1 MMGEGF
7 AQLPRVDFKDLY
19 TQVVS
24 TDSYELA
31 CEKLALALFKH
42 HVCIISLSA
51 HAWSPTDAFAAFCA
65 LQKVDVENG
74 EGSSPCYTTLQGRT
88 MFEFRLN
95 GALWQQLPQPSQAT
109 SFTVRTSAGGGR
121 HRPSCGCSAA
131 PLVSSFAVHQFACV
145 TPALLLID
153 DARKFLS
160 KECCCCHLR
169 RWLSG
174 IQAAIYM

>member
-1 MMGEGF
+1 MGEGF

-51 HAWSPTDAFAAFCA
+51 HAWSPTDAFAAFSE

-74 EGSSPCYTTLQGRT
+74 QGSSPGHTTLQGRT

-95 GALWQQLPQPSQAT
+95 SAFWQQLPQPSQAT
-109 SFTVRTSAGGGR
+109 TYTVRTSACGGR
-121 HRPSCGCSAA
+121 DQSFICLRGHNTCFRLCSA
-131 PLVSSFAVHQFACV
+131 PACV
-145 TPALLLID
+145 RDTSIHQLLLMD
-153 DARKFLS
+153 DAGTSSCQRS
-160 KECCCCHLR
+160 AV
-169 RWLSG
+169 
-174 IQAAIYM
+174 AAACDAG

>member
-1 MMGEGF
+1 MGEGF

-51 HAWSPTDAFAAFCA
+51 HTWSPRDAFAAFSE
-65 LQKVDVENG
+65 LQKVDMENG
-74 EGSSPCYTTLQGRT
+74 QGSSPGHTALQGRT

-95 GALWQQLPQPSQAT
+95 GAFWQKLPQPSQAT
-109 SFTVRTSAGGGR
+109 AYTVRTSAGGGR
-121 HRPSCGCSAA
+121 DQLSYACGATT
-131 PLVSSFAVHQFACV
+131 PVSSFAVHQPACV
-145 TPALLLID
+145 TPALLVTD
-153 DARKFLS
+153 YAGKSSCQRSADA
-160 KECCCCHLR
+160 
-169 RWLSG
+169 
-174 IQAAIYM
+174 AACDAG